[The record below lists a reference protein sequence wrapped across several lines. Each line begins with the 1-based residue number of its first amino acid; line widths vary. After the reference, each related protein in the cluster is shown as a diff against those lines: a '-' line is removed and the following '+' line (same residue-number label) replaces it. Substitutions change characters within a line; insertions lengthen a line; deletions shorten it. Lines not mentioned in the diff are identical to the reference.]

1 MPIRLTRYS
10 VNQDDL
16 PDGFLGSDRMSTVS
30 YLDRFLEP
38 VTEVFTPA
46 LARKLADLRADARV
60 ASHIEELRRKADEG
74 TLTPDEEAQYKDF
87 VEASDVIAILQ
98 AKARRYL
105 ASHAR

>member
-1 MPIRLTRYS
+1 MA
-10 VNQDDL
+10 
-16 PDGFLGSDRMSTVS
+16 TVS

-46 LARKLADLRADARV
+46 LARKLADLRADTE
-60 ASHIEELRRKADEG
+60 ILTQIGELRHKAHEG
-74 TLTPDEEAQYKDF
+74 TLTPDEAVQYKDF

-105 ASHAR
+105 ASHAE

>member
-1 MPIRLTRYS
+1 MATL
-10 VNQDDL
+10 
-16 PDGFLGSDRMSTVS
+16 S

-46 LARKLADLRADARV
+46 LARKLADLRADAEL
-60 ASHIEELRRKADEG
+60 AAQIEGLRRKADEG

-87 VEASDVIAILQ
+87 VEALDVIAILQ

-105 ASHAR
+105 ASHGG